1 EPAGPS
7 LPHRDEAAM
16 LERAQRLAHGHAA
29 GPELA
34 HELALGRKLVAMRE
48 PALVNRALDLR
59 DDVLVY
65 TGRPNCSEHR
75 CASLSDQRASMSRAG
90 RAACAPTRSAAS
102 AAAPRAPAHG
112 KTFVPSRLS
121 PVRHR
126 SDASVTAAHAR
137 DTAGRENSRICAW
150 LARCSR
156 APHFQALSAGFPD
169 RRTDH
174 ETDRD
179 VERTARARR
188 SGDGGLRDEGLGQ
201 RHVRPET
208 GADG

>member
-65 TGRPNCSEHR
+65 AGRPNCSEHR
-75 CASLSDQRASMSRAG
+75 CASLSDQRASMSRARRG
-90 RAACAPTRSAAS
+90 GLHARRGRPRRPLRRERPHPEKLSFPRGCVPFVTALTRVSRPRTRPTPPTAKTPAVAPGSPRAAGGPAS
-102 AAAPRAPAHG
+102 RRPA
-112 KTFVPSRLS
+112 
-121 PVRHR
+121 
-126 SDASVTAAHAR
+126 
-137 DTAGRENSRICAW
+137 
-150 LARCSR
+150 
-156 APHFQALSAGFPD
+156 
-169 RRTDH
+169 
-174 ETDRD
+174 
-179 VERTARARR
+179 
-188 SGDGGLRDEGLGQ
+188 
-201 RHVRPET
+201 
-208 GADG
+208 

>member
-1 EPAGPS
+1 GARAEACRHARAGPRKS
-7 LPHRDEAAM
+7 
-16 LERAQRLAHGHAA
+16 RARSARRCARIRGAS
-29 GPELA
+29 EL
-34 HELALGRKLVAMRE
+34 LGTSVRVTVRSKG
-48 PALVNRALDLR
+48 LD
-59 DDVLVY
+59 VKGGA
-65 TGRPNCSEHR
+65 GRPAR
-75 CASLSDQRASMSRAG
+75 
-90 RAACAPTRSAAS
+90 PTRSAAPP
-102 AAAPRAPAHG
+102 AAPRAPAHG

-137 DTAGRENSRICAW
+137 DTADRENSRICAW
-150 LARCSR
+150 LARCTR
-156 APHFQALSAGFPD
+156 GPHFEALSAGFPD

-188 SGDGGLRDEGLGQ
+188 GGDGGLRDEGLGQ

>member
-1 EPAGPS
+1 
-7 LPHRDEAAM
+7 M

-65 TGRPNCSEHR
+65 AGRPNCSEHR
-75 CASLSDQRASMSRAG
+75 CASLSDQSASMSRARALRADEVG
-90 RAACAPTRSAAS
+90 RVGRRAAS
-102 AAAPRAPAHG
+102 PAHG
-112 KTFVPSRLS
+112 KTFVPSRRS

-137 DTAGRENSRICAW
+137 DTAVHENSRISAW

-156 APHFQALSAGFPD
+156 APHFQTLIA
-169 RRTDH
+169 
-174 ETDRD
+174 
-179 VERTARARR
+179 
-188 SGDGGLRDEGLGQ
+188 
-201 RHVRPET
+201 
-208 GADG
+208 